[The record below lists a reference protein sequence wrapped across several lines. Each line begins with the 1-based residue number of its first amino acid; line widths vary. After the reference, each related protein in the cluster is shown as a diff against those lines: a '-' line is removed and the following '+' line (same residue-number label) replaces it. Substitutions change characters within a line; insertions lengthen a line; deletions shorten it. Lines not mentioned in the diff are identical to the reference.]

1 MVDILFPGDA
11 SPIGETTLGFLGEA
25 NLLGDYCCM
34 DYYLEGD
41 RERWIERLFESI
53 DFIGDVTFF
62 FVGDALRP
70 IEVASR
76 R

>member
-1 MVDILFPGDA
+1 M
-11 SPIGETTLGFLGEA
+11 
-25 NLLGDYCCM
+25 DYC
-34 DYYLEGD
+34 LEGD

-53 DFIGDVTFF
+53 GFIGEVTFF
-62 FVGDALRP
+62 FVGDTLRP